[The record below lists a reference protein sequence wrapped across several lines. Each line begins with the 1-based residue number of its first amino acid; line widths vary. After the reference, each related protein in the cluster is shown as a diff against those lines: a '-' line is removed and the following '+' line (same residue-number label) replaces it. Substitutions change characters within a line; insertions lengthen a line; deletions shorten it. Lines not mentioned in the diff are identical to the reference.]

1 MNIVVDNLLTNYTLS
16 GKGKPVLLLHGW
28 GDSSKGLA
36 GLQKDLAA
44 GYQVLAVDLPGF
56 GGSQAPK
63 NSWDLDDYAAFLRVF
78 LEKLELPKPYA
89 VVGHS
94 NGGAL
99 AIRAMSLGSLDA
111 DKLILLA
118 TSGVRSRGGAR
129 RIFLKAAAKAGRAAT
144 VWLPSKYRN
153 RLRRKLYD
161 AAGSDMLAVPQMQE
175 TFKRV
180 VRQDVQDDAKRIVRP
195 TLLVY
200 AQDDPSVP
208 LADGRIYGRLIKGSR
223 LETVAGGHFVHLEHP
238 ERVAGLIKEFLG

>member
-1 MNIVVDNLLTNYTLS
+1 MANYTLS
-16 GKGKPVLLLHGW
+16 GKGRLVLLLHGW
-28 GDSSKGLA
+28 GDNSKGLA

-44 GYQVLAVDLPGF
+44 GYRVLAIDLPGF
-56 GGSQAPK
+56 GGSQAPES
-63 NSWDLDDYAAFLRVF
+63 SWDLDDYAVFLRAA
-78 LEKLELPKPYA
+78 LEKLNLSKPYA

-99 AIRAMSLGSLDA
+99 AIRAMSLGMLDA

-129 RIFLKAAAKAGRAAT
+129 LVFLKAAAKTGRAAT
-144 VWLPSKYRN
+144 VWLPAKYRN
-153 RLRRKLYD
+153 RLRRRLYD
-161 AAGSDMLAVPQMQE
+161 AAGSDMLAVPQMEE

-180 VRQDVQDDAKRIVRP
+180 VRQDVQDDARSIGRP

-200 AQDDPSVP
+200 AEDDPSVP
-208 LADGRIYGRLIKGSR
+208 LADGRIYERLIKGSR
-223 LETVAGGHFVHLEHP
+223 FETVTGGHFVHLEHP